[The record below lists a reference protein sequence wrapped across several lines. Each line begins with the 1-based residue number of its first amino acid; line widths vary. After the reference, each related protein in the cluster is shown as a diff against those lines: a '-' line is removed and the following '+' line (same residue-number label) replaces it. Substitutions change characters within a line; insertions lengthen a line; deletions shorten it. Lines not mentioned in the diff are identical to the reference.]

1 MISGAFQAFRLL
13 RLAAAGVLA
22 TVLGVCLLA
31 SGGQDGIVGGVGAL
45 FAGAIILG
53 FVGYVGIRGV
63 RMPGPGVVPG
73 GSAGKGSKLL
83 WAGILIT
90 LSPGLMYLYLRAAA
104 YRQSEG
110 ATIFLSV
117 PLMLAGLVMMGLG
130 FWSITRK

>member
-1 MISGAFQAFRLL
+1 VQRLDY
-13 RLAAAGVLA
+13 RADA
-22 TVLGVCLLA
+22 
-31 SGGQDGIVGGVGAL
+31 
-45 FAGAIILG
+45 
-53 FVGYVGIRGV
+53 
-63 RMPGPGVVPG
+63 
-73 GSAGKGSKLL
+73 AGKGSKLL

-110 ATIFLSV
+110 PTIFLAA